1 MTFEWIKIS
10 KPLFDKLLYRC
21 ETTKTNTS
29 WIDFYDYSYSNG
41 EIIKNYKY
49 KVYCSSGGDHI
60 YIRKNKKH
68 IWLQYEGDE
77 SSRIVPQCSSSTEE
91 NDVICCVGSY
101 F

>member
-10 KPLFDKLLYRC
+10 KPIFDKLLYRC
-21 ETTKTNTS
+21 EVTKTNSS
-29 WIDFYDYSYSNG
+29 WISFFDYSNG

-49 KVYCSSGGDHI
+49 KVYSSSGGDHLFI
-60 YIRKNKKH
+60 KKNKKY

-77 SSRIVPQCSSSTEE
+77 SARIVPPCSTSTEE
-91 NDVICCVGSY
+91 NDVTYCIGYY

>member
-10 KPLFDKLLYRC
+10 KPIFDKLLCRC
-21 ETTKTNTS
+21 EVTKTNSS
-29 WIDFYDYSYSNG
+29 WISFFDYSNG

-49 KVYCSSGGDHI
+49 KVYPSSGGDHLFI
-60 YIRKNKKH
+60 KKNKKY

-77 SSRIVPQCSSSTEE
+77 SARIVPPCSTSTEE
-91 NDVICCVGSY
+91 NDVTYCIGSY

>member
-10 KPLFDKLLYRC
+10 KPIFDKLLYRC
-21 ETTKTNTS
+21 EVTKTNS
-29 WIDFYDYSYSNG
+29 SRISFFDYSNG

-49 KVYCSSGGDHI
+49 KVYPSSGGDHLFI
-60 YIRKNKKH
+60 KKNKKY

-77 SSRIVPQCSSSTEE
+77 SARIVPPCSTSTEE
-91 NDVICCVGSY
+91 NDVTYCIGSY

>member
-10 KPLFDKLLYRC
+10 QPLFYKLLYRC
-21 ETTKTNTS
+21 EVTKTNTS
-29 WIDFYDYSYSNG
+29 WISFFDYSNG

-49 KVYCSSGGDHI
+49 KVYCSSGGDHLF
-60 YIRKNKKH
+60 IRKNKKY
-68 IWLQYEGDE
+68 IWLQYEGNE
-77 SSRIVPQCSSSTEE
+77 SARIVPPCSTSTEE